1 MRWNNLLIVANYVL
15 FLVACLFALGFQS
28 SLWLKT
34 LGSTPAPQLW
44 IPFLVYFSLYR
55 HRIESFFGV
64 YLLAAATSAFSAF
77 PFGLVVTTQLLMAV
91 GIQTFKERIF
101 WSGAGFFALMVS
113 GASALSPFALLI
125 VSWIFDKN
133 PIREFQIFNTL
144 VSTLLTTL
152 SSFPLY
158 QFFSFIDR
166 WTQKELPTETG
177 TQML

>member
-1 MRWNNLLIVANYVL
+1 MRWQSLLIVANYL
-15 FLVACLFALGFQS
+15 MFLVACLFALGFQS

-34 LGSTPAPQLW
+34 LGSTPAPHLW

-55 HRIESFFGV
+55 HRMESFFAI
-64 YLLAAATSAFSAF
+64 YLVAAATAAFSAL

-101 WSGAGFFALMVS
+101 WSGVGFFALMVCA
-113 GASALSPFALLI
+113 ASVLSPLALVI

-133 PIREFQIFNTL
+133 PIRELQILNTL

-158 QFFSFIDR
+158 QIFSFIDR
-166 WTQKELPTETG
+166 WTQKELPTESG
-177 TQML
+177 TQTL